1 MQFAFRVQSDTA
13 AKGTVSPE
21 EIDLQQAIHIEAGLD
36 QLIVCE
42 DSNFATVATDSNVA
56 TSRSIVLGPT
66 SLSAGYRNGVKLN
79 PDLETLRGLAVS
91 LEPIPIA
98 IPNWI
103 PGATTEFAF
112 SAFGDIGEAGA
123 VQTALIS
130 SIRAAGT
137 STVIAAGNFSASIA
151 TGGGSSSGLNADTAA
166 WATEITA
173 QRFLPA
179 IGPDELG
186 ASNVLQ
192 LLAAKFPYVSE
203 FGGGTPRHYYDRSFG
218 VDTNGV
224 ALVHLF
230 VLSAGIASGAVEPS
244 VSAAVLRRD
253 LAQWTWME
261 TRLAAVSSRFRVAVI
276 HHPPS
281 SYGLSGGAEPVQI
294 LPEAV
299 ELARSGHFDLVV
311 VANSKITEH
320 FVIAGTRVVN
330 CSGCAGGT
338 APLSDWSGSTALV
351 EQGALLASKAAW
363 LRVVASKDSITWEL
377 RERVGGAVVHSE
389 TFGPKPP
396 APLGTMLVSLAD
408 YNDGDG
414 PTYLMRMPL
423 TPGGCINLSLPDGMT
438 IVGDN
443 AAILLGA
450 YSGRPAPRGC
460 RLKVLASG
468 F

>member
-1 MQFAFRVQSDTA
+1 MQFAFRVQSSSA

-21 EIDLQQAIHIEAGLD
+21 EIDLQQAIHMEAGLD

-42 DSNFATVATDSNVA
+42 DSNFATIATDINVA
-56 TSRSIVLGPT
+56 ASRSIAIGPS
-66 SLSAGYRNGVKLN
+66 SLSANYRNGVKLN

-91 LEPIPIA
+91 LEPIPIP

-112 SAFGDIGEAGA
+112 SAFGDIGVPGTY
-123 VQTALIS
+123 QTALIS

-137 STVIAAGNFSASIA
+137 STVIAAGNFSDSV
-151 TGGGSSSGLNADTAA
+151 GVSGSTGLNTDTAA
-166 WATEITA
+166 WATEINA

-179 IGPDELG
+179 VGQKELV
-186 ASNVLQ
+186 ASNILQ
-192 LLAAKFPYVSE
+192 LLSVKFPYITE
-203 FGGGTPRHYYDRSFG
+203 FGAGSPRHYYDRTYG
-218 VDTNGV
+218 VDVDGT
-224 ALVHLF
+224 ALLHLF
-230 VLSAGIASGAVEPS
+230 VLSAGIAGFNTEPT
-244 VSAAVLRRD
+244 VTAAVLRRD

-261 TRLAAVSSRFRVAVI
+261 TRLTAQPSRFRVAVI
-276 HHPPS
+276 HNPPA
-281 SYGLSGGAEPVQI
+281 SYQTDEDADSVVI

-299 ELARSGHFDLVV
+299 ELARCGHFDLVIV
-311 VANSKITEH
+311 GNSKITEH

-330 CSGCAGGT
+330 CSGCVGGS
-338 APLSDWSGSTALV
+338 APLGDWSGSTALV
-351 EQGALLASKAAW
+351 EQGTLLAGKEAW
-363 LRVVASKDSITWEL
+363 VRFVARKDSLTWEL

-396 APLGTMLVSLAD
+396 APLGTLLVSLAD
-408 YNDGDG
+408 YNDGDE
-414 PTYLMRMPL
+414 PNYLMRVPL
-423 TPGGCINLSLPDGMT
+423 TPGGSINISLPSGMT
-438 IVGDN
+438 VVGDN
-443 AAILLGA
+443 AAVILEA

>member
-1 MQFAFRVQSDTA
+1 MQFAFRVQSSSS

-42 DSNFATVATDSNVA
+42 DSNFATVAVDSNVA

-299 ELARSGHFDLVV
+299 ELARSGHFD
-311 VANSKITEH
+311 
-320 FVIAGTRVVN
+320 
-330 CSGCAGGT
+330 

>member
-36 QLIVCE
+36 MVIVCE

-56 TSRSIVLGPT
+56 ASRSIVLGPT
-66 SLSAGYRNGVKLN
+66 SISAGYRNGVKLN

-112 SAFGDIGEAGA
+112 SAFGGLGEAGTF
-123 VQTALIS
+123 QNQLIA

-137 STVIAAGNFSASIA
+137 STVLAVGNFSFSV
-151 TGGGSSSGLNADTAA
+151 GEGGSTGLNNDTAA

-179 IGPDELG
+179 LGPRELV
-186 ASNVLQ
+186 ANNILSLA
-192 LLAAKFPYVSE
+192 AAKFPYVTE
-203 FGGGTPRHYYDRSFG
+203 FGGGSPRHYYDRSFG

-230 VLSAGIASGAVEPS
+230 MLSAGIEGTDIEPS
-244 VSAAVLRRD
+244 ISAAVLRRD

-276 HHPPS
+276 NNPPC
-281 SYGLSGGAEPVQI
+281 SYKADNDPEKVQI

-299 ELARSGHFDLVV
+299 ELARSGHFDLII
-311 VANSKITEH
+311 VANSKLTEH
-320 FVIAGTRVVN
+320 FVISGTRVVN
-330 CSGCAGGT
+330 CSGVVGGEY
-338 APLSDWSGSTALV
+338 ALNDFFSGSTALL
-351 EQGALLASKAAW
+351 EQSTLMFPKQAW
-363 LRVVASKDSITWEL
+363 VRFVASKDSITWEL
-377 RERVGGAVVHSE
+377 RERVGGAVIHSE

-408 YNDGDG
+408 YNDGDE
-414 PTYLMRMPL
+414 PNYLMRMPI
-423 TPGGCINLSLPDGMT
+423 TPGGSINLSLPDGMT
-438 IVGDN
+438 VVGDN

-450 YSGRPAPRGC
+450 YSGRPAPRGS